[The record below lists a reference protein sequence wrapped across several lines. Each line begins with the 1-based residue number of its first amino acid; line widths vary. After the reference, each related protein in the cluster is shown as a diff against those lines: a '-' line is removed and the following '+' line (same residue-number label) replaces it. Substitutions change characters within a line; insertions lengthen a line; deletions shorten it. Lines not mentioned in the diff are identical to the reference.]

1 MWTPSLN
8 RLSGRLFCSA
18 FALLLSACAEREEPY
33 VTPDWDL
40 RVGEDCFV
48 EVRAHPSP
56 AGPKVAVRAERATGE
71 GTRSHLAPDG
81 LAVHWTV
88 GDGFRA
94 EFLRDGEY
102 YYADFETDEGGETTA
117 VFTTESLVDGQEYVC
132 VYPGYR
138 RSFTSKYDGTRLYDL
153 TLPSMQDPVAGSFS
167 PGTNLAMAYSPNMH
181 EGTGLLFYNLPALL
195 KFRMAGALVNGIR
208 EIRFSAP
215 TSIAGGGTFH
225 IGDDGYPT
233 LCSYRVKQDNHE
245 SPPSNT
251 VTLTGVFEPGQDY
264 YIALWPKEVAG
275 FEMTFSDGEGNYTT
289 LRSSK
294 TIQFRRSVIT
304 DFGTIALGD
313 EFTGAKPVSMDP
325 ELYRRASAGTKPV
338 TVAVVPEGFQEHEL
352 PQYERL
358 ARSAIDKLLDTEPY
372 RSYADRFNVYIL
384 KAASAES
391 GASVTD
397 GNGNV
402 IQPVN
407 SYFGVRWGADSY
419 GDMRADDN
427 TVFNFVSGNCP
438 DIQSGIHPIDE
449 VPVIILV
456 NDSRYAGRTWCW
468 NTGRSYCMIPFT
480 YSGGN
485 ICWIYPKDT
494 PSSETDPSG
503 GCHETTPE
511 EYAVV
516 GRYSPGDWRN
526 TVVHEFGHSF
536 ARLMDE
542 YWSDPTTANATQIRQ
557 QQTWPVPFGLN
568 ISANYANPPWQ
579 EFLDRREALMAQDER
594 YGRIGTFQG
603 GATYMYGAWRCER
616 VSGMMDNRQY
626 FSAWDRY
633 LIVKRIMTL
642 SGDLASFSFD
652 SWLAKDVT
660 IDPVRDLPT
669 RSDWALDPALSPY
682 DFERAMRSMGVTPV
696 GPPAPPGF
704 VEE

>member
-1 MWTPSLN
+1 MWTLN
-8 RLSGRLFCSA
+8 SNNIQRLWKLGSI
-18 FALLLSACAEREEPY
+18 ALLVSCSEYSERFA
-33 VTPDWDL
+33 TPDWDL
-40 RVGEDCFV
+40 RSGEDRFV
-48 EVRAHPSP
+48 EVHARPSP
-56 AGPKVAVRAERATGE
+56 TGPKVCVWVRRTDGE
-71 GTRSHLAPDG
+71 ETRSRLALDG
-81 LAVHWTV
+81 QSIHWTA

-94 EFLRDGEY
+94 EFLRDGDY
-102 YYADFETDEGGETTA
+102 YYADFSTEEGGVA
-117 VFTTESLVDGQEYVC
+117 SASFVTENQVEGGTDFVC
-132 VYPGYR
+132 AYPGYR
-138 RSFTSKYDGTRLYDL
+138 RSATSPYDGRRMY
-153 TLPSMQDPVAGSFS
+153 SMVIPPVQEAVPGGFAE
-167 PGTNLAMAYSPNMH
+167 GTNLAMAFADNLQ
-181 EGTGLLFYNLPALL
+181 EGSTLVFHNLPALL
-195 KFRMAGALVNGIR
+195 KFQLSGETVRDLR
-208 EIRFSAP
+208 EVRFTAP
-215 TSIAGGGTFH
+215 TAIAEGAV
-225 IGDDGYPT
+225 IYRGDDGMPT
-233 LCSYRVKQDNHE
+233 FFPHYFVGDS
-245 SPPSNT
+245 PSNT
-251 VTLTGVFEPGQDY
+251 VTLTGVFEPGRDY

-275 FEMTFSDGEGNYTT
+275 FEMTFSDGAGHSTT

-313 EFTGAKPVSMDP
+313 EFTGAKPVSMEP
-325 ELYRRASAGTKPV
+325 ELYRRATAGTKPV

-384 KAASAES
+384 KVASAES

-427 TVFNFVSGNCP
+427 KVFNFVSANCP
-438 DIQSGIHPIDE
+438 DIVSGIHSINE
-449 VPVIILV
+449 VPIVMIV
-456 NDSRYAGRTWCW
+456 NDSRYAGRAWFW
-468 NTGRSYCMIPFT
+468 NTGRSYCMIPFA

-485 ICWIYPKDT
+485 ICWTYPQNT
-494 PSSETDPSG
+494 PSSEMNPSG
-503 GCHETTPE
+503 GCHETTSE

-516 GRYSPGDWRN
+516 GRYSPGDWQN
-526 TVVHEFGHSF
+526 LVVHEFGHSF
-536 ARLMDE
+536 ARLSDE
-542 YWSDPTTANATQIRQ
+542 YWKDPTTANATQIRQ
-557 QQTWPVPFGLN
+557 RQNWSIPYGLN
-568 ISANYANPPWQ
+568 ISATYANPPWQ

-603 GATYMYGAWRCER
+603 GATYMYGAWRSER

-652 SWLAKDVT
+652 SWLAKDVN
-660 IDPVRDLPT
+660 IDPIRDLPI
-669 RSDWALDPALSPY
+669 RSGWALDPALSPY

>member
-1 MWTPSLN
+1 M
-8 RLSGRLFCSA
+8 
-18 FALLLSACAEREEPY
+18 
-33 VTPDWDL
+33 TPDWDL
-40 RVGEDCFV
+40 RMGEDCFV
-48 EVRAHPSP
+48 EVRAHPSL
-56 AGPKVAVRAERATGE
+56 AGPKIAVRAERAAGE
-71 GTRSHLAPDG
+71 ATRSRLAPDG
-81 LAVHWTV
+81 LAVHWTAR
-88 GDGFRA
+88 DGFRA

-102 YYADFETDEGGETTA
+102 YYADFTTEEDGAASA
-117 VFTTESLVDGQEYVC
+117 VFTSENQLEGGTDFVC
-132 VYPGYR
+132 AYPNYR
-138 RSFTSKYDGTRLYDL
+138 RSATSQYDGRRVYDMV
-153 TLPSMQDPVAGSFS
+153 LPPVQEAVPGGFAE
-167 PGTNLAMAYSPNMH
+167 GTNLAMAFADNLQ
-181 EGTGLLFYNLPALL
+181 EGSNIVFYNLPALL
-195 KFRMAGALVNGIR
+195 KFRLSGDVSGQVREVRFTASTAIAEGAAFHRGADGLPALYPN
-208 EIRFSAP
+208 RFKIDVP
-215 TSIAGGGTFH
+215 
-225 IGDDGYPT
+225 
-233 LCSYRVKQDNHE
+233 SY
-245 SPPSNT
+245 T

-313 EFTGAKPVSMDP
+313 EFTGAKPVSMEP
-325 ELYRRASAGTKPV
+325 ELYRRATAGTKPV

-352 PQYERL
+352 PQYDRL

-384 KAASAES
+384 KVASAQS

-427 TVFNFVSGNCP
+427 TVFNFVSANCL
-438 DIQSGIHPIDE
+438 DIVSGIHSINE
-449 VPVIILV
+449 VPIVMII
-456 NDSRYAGRTWCW
+456 NDSRYAGRAWCW

-494 PSSETDPSG
+494 PSSEMDPSG

-603 GATYMYGAWRCER
+603 GATYMYGAWRSER

-660 IDPVRDLPT
+660 IDPLRDLGT
-669 RSDWALDPALSPY
+669 RSGWALDPALSPY
-682 DFERAMRSMGVTPV
+682 DFERSMRSMGVTPV